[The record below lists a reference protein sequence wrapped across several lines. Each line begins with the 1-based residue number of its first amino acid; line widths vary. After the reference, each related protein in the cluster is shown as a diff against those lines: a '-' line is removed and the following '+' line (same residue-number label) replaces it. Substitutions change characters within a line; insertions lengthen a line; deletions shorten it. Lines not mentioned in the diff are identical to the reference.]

1 MIRELSAG
9 GVSFVVSS
17 PASDTNMVAGCDKEA
32 MKDES
37 KSIALFVDVPSREG
51 REAGITQIF
60 EDQA

>member
-1 MIRELSAG
+1 VIRELSAG

-17 PASDTNMVAGCDKEA
+17 PTPAKNMVVGCDKEA

-51 REAGITQIF
+51 REAGIKQIF